1 MRRLPVD
8 AEAVDA
14 GVFGVSPVA
23 QHPELHQLVR
33 AHRVTLGEKGEE
45 KPEPLKALEG
55 SRDPRD
61 PIFFLGS
68 GALRAKHLPP
78 SKTFG
83 WGHHRG
89 CR

>member
-1 MRRLPVD
+1 MRQLPVH

-14 GVFGVSPVA
+14 GVFGVAPIA

-33 AHRVTLGEKGEE
+33 AHSITLGERWKE
-45 KPEPLKALEG
+45 KLEPLRALEG
-55 SRDPRD
+55 SETPRG

-68 GALRAKHLPP
+68 GAPRAKHLPP

-83 WGHHRG
+83 
-89 CR
+89 